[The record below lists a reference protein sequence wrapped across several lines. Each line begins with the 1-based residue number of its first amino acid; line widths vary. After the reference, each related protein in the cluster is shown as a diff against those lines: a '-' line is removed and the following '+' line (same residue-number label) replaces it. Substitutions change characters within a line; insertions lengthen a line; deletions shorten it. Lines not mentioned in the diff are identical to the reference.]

1 MSGKNSS
8 EQSRGHTGGVIMDLP
23 KLVPQIAET
32 ASGSA
37 TYDHTQGNTSN
48 TPRVPQTSPTEE
60 KVESV
65 SMSFMWRLYK
75 NKGFSERAT
84 NIVLQSWRQS
94 SLKQYDAHIRKW
106 LLFCTKRLY

>member
-8 EQSRGHTGGVIMDLP
+8 EQSRWHTGGAILDLP

-37 TYDHTQGNTSN
+37 TDDHTQGNTSN
-48 TPRVPQTSPTEE
+48 TPKVPETLPTEE

-65 SMSFMWRLYK
+65 SMSFMRRL
-75 NKGFSERAT
+75 
-84 NIVLQSWRQS
+84 Q
-94 SLKQYDAHIRKW
+94 KQR
-106 LLFCTKRLY
+106 FF